1 GGHVKWDEEAISF
14 AIENSTLEGGGA
26 LETEHGEIVLYER
39 RTDGDL
45 RIVETTASPER
56 REAVVASL
64 LTRVGAGRAFYRNSG
79 GLVRY
84 PADYTGPRFVD
95 VSLSLALD

>member
-1 GGHVKWDEEAISF
+1 MPSVP
-14 AIENSTLEGGGA
+14 
-26 LETEHGEIVLYER
+26 
-39 RTDGDL
+39 

-64 LTRVGAGRAFYRNSG
+64 LARVGAGRAFYRNSG

-84 PADYTGPRFVD
+84 PADYSGPRF
-95 VSLSLALD
+95 SNAYLNLALD